1 MTSVGPPEPPHLR
14 GAVSEE
20 WVLLLGE
27 VRRLVPHEVV
37 HRPSD
42 PEASGAGEEEVPQ
55 EGEETLE
62 VPSPAG
68 ASSE

>member
-1 MTSVGPPEPPHLR
+1 M
-14 GAVSEE
+14 
-20 WVLLLGE
+20 LLLGE

-37 HRPSD
+37 HRPSE